1 MQDHERLRVWQRA
14 RKLAVAIYDSSQSFP
29 AIERFGLQSQIRR
42 AAISI
47 PSNIAEGCSRSSRR
61 EFGRSLELALGSA
74 NEVICL
80 LDIATDLGFL
90 EAMDQDPLRNRTQA
104 VRAMLINLLARCK
117 GTWDD

>member
-14 RKLAVAIYDSSQSFP
+14 RKLAVAVYDASQRFP

-61 EFGRSLELALGSA
+61 EFHRFLEIALGSA

-80 LDIATDLGFL
+80 IDLAADLGFL
-90 EAMDQDPLRNRTQA
+90 GDVDPGPLRDRTQA
-104 VRAMLINLLARCK
+104 VRAMLLNLLARCK
-117 GTWDD
+117 GTSDD